1 MTPVPERYARQARFH
16 GIGVK
21 GQERLMEKCVLVVGL
36 GALGAAVSDQLVRA
50 GVSLILV
57 DRDYVEVTN
66 LQRQTL
72 YTEQDARAETPK
84 AVAALERLRA
94 INSDVE
100 LDAQIAD
107 VSWDWLRPL
116 PSVDLILDATD
127 NVETRLLLNDFALER
142 GIPFLFA
149 SCVGAY
155 GMNYTVMPGD
165 APCLRCLMRHLPLAG
180 QTCATAGVVAP
191 IVQHVASRQAV
202 EALKYLTGRH
212 EKMERRLLIEDM
224 WENQSQRL
232 DVARLV
238 DVSCPSCQIHDYPS
252 LVPNRQ
258 QTALLCGRDVVQVRR
273 SIEGLEPIAHQLE
286 RADIAVKQTP
296 FTLEWRWRNHR
307 MLLFKDGRVLV
318 HGIDDANVAIAMVD
332 ECLGA

>member
-1 MTPVPERYARQARFH
+1 MTDVPERYKRQARFH
-16 GIGVK
+16 GIGAE
-21 GQERLMEKCVLVVGL
+21 GQNELAMKRVLLVGL

-50 GVSLILV
+50 GVSLIIV

-72 YTEQDARAETPK
+72 YTEQDAADETPK
-84 AVAALERLRA
+84 AIAASERLQA
-94 INSDVE
+94 INRDVAV
-100 LDAQIAD
+100 DAHIAD

-116 PSVDLILDATD
+116 PHIDLVLDATD

-142 GIPFLFA
+142 EIPFLFA

-155 GMNYTVMPGD
+155 GMNYTVMPGQ

-202 EALKYLTGRH
+202 ETLKYLTGRH

-232 DVARLV
+232 DVERLV
-238 DVSCPSCQIHDYPS
+238 DVSCPSCQQQEYPS

-273 SIEGLEPIAHQLE
+273 SIDGLDGLLDQLR
-286 RADIAVKQTP
+286 RAEIVVKQTP
-296 FTLEWRWRNHR
+296 FTLEWRWRGHR

-318 HGIDDANVAIAMVD
+318 HGVDDAHVAVAMVD
-332 ECLGA
+332 ECLGR

>member
-1 MTPVPERYARQARFH
+1 M
-16 GIGVK
+16 
-21 GQERLMEKCVLVVGL
+21 
-36 GALGAAVSDQLVRA
+36 
-50 GVSLILV
+50 
-57 DRDYVEVTN
+57 TN

-72 YTEQDARAETPK
+72 YTEQDARSETPK

-155 GMNYTVMPGD
+155 GMNYTVMPGE

-180 QTCATAGVVAP
+180 QTCATATRYRT
-191 IVQHVASRQAV
+191 SRRCV
-202 EALKYLTGRH
+202 LSFLSNS
-212 EKMERRLLIEDM
+212 RL
-224 WENQSQRL
+224 S
-232 DVARLV
+232 
-238 DVSCPSCQIHDYPS
+238 
-252 LVPNRQ
+252 
-258 QTALLCGRDVVQVRR
+258 
-273 SIEGLEPIAHQLE
+273 EPRPESAT
-286 RADIAVKQTP
+286 DSTP
-296 FTLEWRWRNHR
+296 LW
-307 MLLFKDGRVLV
+307 
-318 HGIDDANVAIAMVD
+318 A
-332 ECLGA
+332 

>member
-1 MTPVPERYARQARFH
+1 MTHTSERYARQARFH
-16 GIGVK
+16 GIGVD
-21 GQERLMEKCVLVVGL
+21 GQALLMEKRVLIVGL
-36 GALGAAVSDQLVRA
+36 GALGAAVSDQLARA

-57 DRDYVEVTN
+57 DRDYVELTN

-72 YTEQDARAETPK
+72 YVEQDALDETPK
-84 AVAALERLRA
+84 AIAALERLRA
-94 INSDVE
+94 INSDIE
-100 LDAQIAD
+100 LDAQIVD
-107 VSWDWLRPL
+107 VSWDWLRSL
-116 PSVDLILDATD
+116 PHVDLVLDATD

-155 GMNYTVMPGD
+155 GMNYTVMPGE

-191 IVQHVASRQAV
+191 IVHHVASRQAV
-202 EALKYLTGRH
+202 EALKYLMGRP

-232 DVARLV
+232 DVVRLV
-238 DVSCPSCQIHDYPS
+238 DECCPSCKTHDYPS
-252 LVPNRQ
+252 LVSNRQ
-258 QTALLCGRDVVQVRR
+258 QTAVLCGRDVVQVRR
-273 SIEGLEPIAHQLE
+273 TIEGLESIAILLE
-286 RADIAVKQTP
+286 HADVAVKRTP

-318 HGIDDANVAIAMVD
+318 HGVDDTRIAVAMVD
-332 ECLGA
+332 ECLGT

>member
-1 MTPVPERYARQARFH
+1 MTQIPERYARQARFH
-16 GIGVK
+16 GIGVE
-21 GQERLMEKCVLVVGL
+21 GQKRLLEKRVLVVGL

-50 GVSLILV
+50 GVPLILV

-72 YTEQDARAETPK
+72 YTEQDALAEIPK
-84 AVAALERLRA
+84 AIAALERLRA

-100 LDAQIAD
+100 LDARIAD

-116 PSVDLILDATD
+116 PHVDLVLDATD
-127 NVETRLLLNDFALER
+127 NVDTRLLLNDFALER
-142 GIPFLFA
+142 GIPFMFA

-155 GMNYTVMPGD
+155 GMNYTVMPGE

-191 IVQHVASRQAV
+191 IVQHVASRQVV
-202 EALKYLTGRH
+202 ETLKLLTGCL

-238 DVSCPSCQIHDYPS
+238 DVSCPSCQTEDYPS
-252 LVPNRQ
+252 LVSNRQ

-296 FTLEWRWRNHR
+296 FTLEWRWRSHR

-332 ECLGA
+332 ECLGT

>member
-1 MTPVPERYARQARFH
+1 M
-16 GIGVK
+16 
-21 GQERLMEKCVLVVGL
+21 
-36 GALGAAVSDQLVRA
+36 
-50 GVSLILV
+50 
-57 DRDYVEVTN
+57 
-66 LQRQTL
+66 
-72 YTEQDARAETPK
+72 
-84 AVAALERLRA
+84 
-94 INSDVE
+94 
-100 LDAQIAD
+100 DAQIAD

-116 PSVDLILDATD
+116 PPVDLVLDATD
-127 NVETRLLLNDFALER
+127 NVETRLLLNDFALAR

-155 GMNYTVMPGD
+155 GMNYTVMPEE

-212 EKMERRLLIEDM
+212 EQMERRLLIEDM

-238 DVSCPSCQIHDYPS
+238 DVSCPSCQTHDYPS
-252 LVPNRQ
+252 LVSSRQ

-273 SIEGLEPIAHQLE
+273 SIEGLDPIAHQLE
-286 RADIAVKQTP
+286 RADITVKQTP

-318 HGIDDANVAIAMVD
+318 HGVDDAHVAVAMVD
-332 ECLGA
+332 ECLGT

>member
-1 MTPVPERYARQARFH
+1 MTHIPERYARQARFH
-16 GIGVK
+16 GIGVE
-21 GQERLMEKCVLVVGL
+21 GQEHLMEKRVLVVGL

-72 YTEQDARAETPK
+72 YTEQDARSETPK

-238 DVSCPSCQIHDYPS
+238 DVSCPSCQNRDYPS

>member
-1 MTPVPERYARQARFH
+1 MTHLSERYARQARFH
-16 GIGVK
+16 GIGAD
-21 GQERLMEKCVLVVGL
+21 GQAELMTKRVLVVGL
-36 GALGAAVSDQLVRA
+36 GALGAAVTDQLVRA
-50 GVSLILV
+50 GVALVIV

-72 YTEQDARAETPK
+72 YTEQDATAETPK
-84 AVAALERLRA
+84 AIAALERLRA
-94 INSDVE
+94 INGDVE
-100 LDAQIAD
+100 IDAHIAD

-116 PSVDLILDATD
+116 PHVDLVLDATD

-155 GMNYTVMPGD
+155 GMNYTVLPGE

-191 IVQHVASRQAV
+191 IVHHVASRQAV

-212 EKMERRLLIEDM
+212 EKLERRLLIEDL

-232 DVARLV
+232 DVERLV
-238 DVSCPSCQIHDYPS
+238 DAACPSCQQNEYPS
-252 LVPNRQ
+252 LVSNRQ

-273 SIEGLEPIAHQLE
+273 SIEGLEPIANQLE
-286 RADIAVKQTP
+286 RADITMKKTP
-296 FTLEWRWRNHR
+296 FTLEWRWRGHR

-318 HGIDDANVAIAMVD
+318 HGVNDPHVAVAMVD

>member
-1 MTPVPERYARQARFH
+1 MTHVPERYARQARFH
-16 GIGVK
+16 GIGGD
-21 GQERLMEKCVLVVGL
+21 GQERLMVKRVLVVGL

-84 AVAALERLRA
+84 AVAALERLRT

-116 PSVDLILDATD
+116 PPIDLVLDATD

-155 GMNYTVMPGD
+155 GMNYTVMPEE

-191 IVQHVASRQAV
+191 IVQLVASRQAV
-202 EALKYLTGRH
+202 EALKYLTGRP

-238 DVSCPSCQIHDYPS
+238 DVSCPSCQTHDYPS
-252 LVPNRQ
+252 LVSNRQ
-258 QTALLCGRDVVQVRR
+258 QTAILCGRDVVQVRR

-318 HGIDDANVAIAMVD
+318 HGVDDAHVAVAMVD
-332 ECLGA
+332 ECLGT

>member
-1 MTPVPERYARQARFH
+1 MTRIPERYARQARFH
-16 GIGVK
+16 GIGAE
-21 GQERLMEKCVLVVGL
+21 GQNELAMKRVLLVGL

-57 DRDYVEVTN
+57 DRDYVEMTN

-72 YTEQDARAETPK
+72 YAEQDALAETPK
-84 AVAALERLRA
+84 AIAAFERLKA
-94 INSDVE
+94 INSDVD
-100 LDAQIAD
+100 LNTHIAD

-116 PSVDLILDATD
+116 PHVDMVLDATD
-127 NVETRLLLNDFALER
+127 NVDTRLLLNDFALER

-155 GMNYTVMPGD
+155 GMNYTVMPGQ

-180 QTCATAGVVAP
+180 QTCASAGVVAP

-202 EALKYLTGRH
+202 ETLKYLTGRH

-238 DVSCPSCQIHDYPS
+238 DVSCKSCQQHEYPS

-273 SIEGLEPIAHQLE
+273 PIEGLEPIANQLE
-286 RADIAVKQTP
+286 RADVSVKRTP
-296 FTLEWRWRNHR
+296 FMLEWRWRNHR

-318 HGIDDANVAIAMVD
+318 HGVDDTHVAAAMVD

>member
-1 MTPVPERYARQARFH
+1 MTHASERYARQARFH
-16 GIGVK
+16 GIGAE
-21 GQERLMEKCVLVVGL
+21 GQERLMEKRVLVVGL

-50 GVSLILV
+50 GVSLVLV

-72 YTEQDARAETPK
+72 YVEQDALSETPK
-84 AVAALERLRA
+84 AIAALERLRA
-94 INSDVE
+94 INSDIE
-100 LDAQIAD
+100 LDAQIVD
-107 VSWDWLRPL
+107 VSWDWLRAL
-116 PSVDLILDATD
+116 PHVDLVLDATD
-127 NVETRLLLNDFALER
+127 NVETRLLLNDFALDR

-155 GMNYTVMPGD
+155 GMNYTVMPGE
-165 APCLRCLMRHLPLAG
+165 APCLRCLMRHLPLTG

-191 IVQHVASRQAV
+191 IVQHVASRQVV
-202 EALKYLTGRH
+202 EALKFLTGRP

-232 DVARLV
+232 DVARLI
-238 DVSCPSCQIHDYPS
+238 DVSCPSCQTHDYPS
-252 LVPNRQ
+252 LVSNRQ
-258 QTALLCGRDVVQVRR
+258 QTSLLCGRDVVQVRR
-273 SIEGLEPIAHQLE
+273 SIEGLAPIANLLE
-286 RADIAVKQTP
+286 RADIAVKRTP

-318 HGIDDANVAIAMVD
+318 HGVNDAHVAVAMVD
-332 ECLGA
+332 ECLGT